1 MDIRP
6 LTVED
11 ADETADLLDRF
22 NRFWKTPLVVP
33 AEEIREELND
43 PNINPDADTRGY
55 WLDGTLVAY
64 GLIWHRPSG
73 ERQERAYTQGVVD
86 PAFRGQGVG
95 RHLLKWEIERARE
108 LLASINND
116 LPKYI
121 RADEWDWIEDAQHL
135 YQRLDMTPVR
145 YFKDMIRL
153 LDSPATI
160 DEIDGIQIVPFD
172 RSLDEGALAVWNE
185 SFADHW
191 GSTPQDATS
200 YAHRMEME
208 GTKPELSFLAMN
220 GDEVVGLTLN
230 GRYPEDDEVIGRSE
244 GWIEVLG
251 VKEAWRGKGVAKS
264 LLKSSF
270 NAFSA
275 AGFTHAALGVDS
287 ENPTGAF
294 GLYQGLGFE
303 PTTGTITSEIEL

>member
-1 MDIRP
+1 MDIRS
-6 LTVED
+6 LTIED
-11 ADETADLLDRF
+11 AEETARLLDRF

-43 PNINPDADTRGY
+43 PDINPEADTRGY

-73 ERQERAYTQGVVD
+73 KRQERAYTQGVVD
-86 PAFRGQGVG
+86 PAFRGQGIG
-95 RHLLKWEIERARE
+95 RHLLEWEIRRARE
-108 LLASINND
+108 LLTALGND

-121 RADEWDWIEDAQHL
+121 RADEWDWIEDAHRL
-135 YQRLDMTPVR
+135 YQRLDMKPVR
-145 YFKDMIRL
+145 YFKDMIRPL
-153 LDSPATI
+153 TGSVPI
-160 DEIDGIQIVPFD
+160 DEIDGVQIVPFD
-172 RSLDEGALAVWNE
+172 RRHDESALAAWNE
-185 SFADHW
+185 SFTDHW
-191 GSTPQDATS
+191 GSTPQHATS
-200 YAHRMEME
+200 YAHRLEME
-208 GTKPELSFLAMN
+208 GTKPEFSFLALSGN
-220 GDEVVGLTLN
+220 EVIGLALN
-230 GRYPEDDEVIGRSE
+230 GRYPEDDDVIGRSE

-251 VKEAWRGKGVAKS
+251 VKKAWRGLGVAKA
-264 LLKSSF
+264 LIKSSF
-270 NAFSA
+270 NAFTE